1 MKKQKSHQNV
11 SSIPFV
17 IIMVRKVQIGMSTD
31 LDISTN
37 ESFCYKINRKE
48 KEPLYPV
55 HHNCKG
61 RKLKGFITGSN

>member
-1 MKKQKSHQNV
+1 MQKSMKKQKSHQNV

-37 ESFCYKINRKE
+37 ESFGYKINRKE
-48 KEPLYPV
+48 K
-55 HHNCKG
+55 
-61 RKLKGFITGSN
+61 